1 MSGRIVSALV
11 LTGILLAGPAAA
23 EILTL
28 KGQLSGEK
36 LVASPGGLAY
46 GVSLP
51 ERTTAGGG
59 QVSFALFSFEDALP
73 AGTEVEVWPQIQ
85 GDVPPWDGGGNLDGL
100 GRNFWIMDERT
111 GSVAQFDVTKI
122 VSAWDAGTL
131 PNLGF
136 LIRVIQDAGAQQA
149 ASLAVTAK
157 EFTLTLHIQPN
168 DPVGG
173 PGGVRKDGRPGELP
187 KVHDGQ

>member
-1 MSGRIVSALV
+1 MFGRVAGALA
-11 LTGILLAGPAAA
+11 LITAILAGPAAA

-28 KGQLSGEK
+28 KGQLSGDK
-36 LVASPGGLAY
+36 LVASLGGSAY

-59 QVSFALFSFEDALP
+59 QVSFALLSFEDALP
-73 AGTEVEVWPQIQ
+73 AGTEVEVWPQVE
-85 GDVPPWDGGGNLDGL
+85 GDVPPWDGGGNLDGF

-136 LIRVIQDAGAQQA
+136 LIRVIQDTGTQQA
-149 ASLAVTAK
+149 ANLAVTAK

-173 PGGVRKDGRPGELP
+173 PGGVRKDVRRGKVPR
-187 KVHDGQ
+187 VHDGQ